1 MVVVPKKDD
10 VRICV
15 DLTKLNESVR
25 RERHEMPSVEYTLGQ
40 LSDARIFSKL
50 DANSGFWQVPL
61 ADESA
66 LLTTFITPFGRFCF
80 KRLPFG
86 ISSAPEHFQRR
97 MSAILEGIDG
107 VLCQMDDILIF
118 GATQSQ
124 HDERIREVLRR
135 LQKGNV
141 TLNSKK
147 CQFSVQEVKFLGQT
161 INESGISPDQDKV
174 KAIIDMPEPTDVS
187 GIRRFLGMINQLG
200 KFTPPLAEITKPMRD
215 LLCKKNDWMWG
226 HAQQMC
232 FVQLKESLT
241 SAPVLALYN
250 ANRETTLSADAS
262 SYGLGAVLLQKQPDG
277 ELRPVAYASRAMS
290 GVEQRYAQ
298 IEKEA
303 LATTWACERFSD
315 FLIGKTF
322 HIETDHKPLVSLLG
336 QKTLDE
342 LPPRIQRFR
351 MRLMRFR
358 YSISHVPGKDLI
370 TADTLSRTPVVES
383 QEPHDK
389 SFQDECQAYVNA
401 VMNALPVTDK
411 RLLEIKQAQADD
423 TTCQNIQEFCMHG
436 WPDKAKLGSE
446 EKLYLQVAAD
456 LTIQQGLLLK
466 GSCLVI
472 PEAMQ
477 KTILRKIHEGHQGI
491 TKCRERAKQ
500 SVWWPGLSKQIE
512 DLVEKC
518 DKCSKE
524 RQNRVEPMIPSD
536 VPERP
541 WQTVGSDLFEL
552 NGSNYL
558 LVVDYLSA
566 FVEIAKVNNTSSA
579 SIVNNL
585 KSMFARHGIPEI
597 VVTDNGPQYSSQ
609 TFSAFADAHGFTHR
623 TSSPRYPQSNGVSER
638 AVKTIKGLLK
648 KSEDQY
654 ETLLAYRSTPLSNGY
669 SPAELL
675 MGRKLRTTVPVVPSS
690 LDPQWS
696 YFQDARKAQRDNKQ
710 RQKKAFDKRHR
721 VVDLRPLKPGEHVW
735 IKDMNRRGTVK
746 TRMPAPPRSY
756 VVKTQ
761 HGDVRRNR
769 RHLNPTPVAPT
780 YDADVDIPIELD
792 DRVDAPM
799 VVVDAPMA
807 VVVPPVRRN
816 PVRARNQPAYLSDY
830 V

>member
-1 MVVVPKKDD
+1 
-10 VRICV
+10 
-15 DLTKLNESVR
+15 
-25 RERHEMPSVEYTLGQ
+25 
-40 LSDARIFSKL
+40 
-50 DANSGFWQVPL
+50 
-61 ADESA
+61 
-66 LLTTFITPFGRFCF
+66 
-80 KRLPFG
+80 
-86 ISSAPEHFQRR
+86 
-97 MSAILEGIDG
+97 
-107 VLCQMDDILIF
+107 MDDILIF

-124 HDERIREVLRR
+124 HDERIREVVRR
-135 LQKGNV
+135 LQKENV

-161 INESGISPDQDKV
+161 INESGISPDQYKV
-174 KAIIDMPEPTDVS
+174 KAIIHMPEPTDVS

-200 KFTPPLAEITKPMRD
+200 KFTPHLEEITKPMRNF
-215 LLCKKNDWMWG
+215 LSKKNDWTWG

-232 FVQLKESLT
+232 FAQLKESLT

-250 ANRETTLSADAS
+250 ANRETTLSADTS

-303 LATTWACERFSD
+303 LATTWACERYSD

-322 HIETDHKPLVSLLG
+322 LIETDHKPLVSLLG

-370 TADTLSRTPVVES
+370 TADTLSRAPVVES
-383 QEPHDK
+383 QEPQDK

-401 VMNALPVTDK
+401 VMSALPVTDK

-423 TTCQNIQEFCMHG
+423 ATCQNIQEFCMHG

-456 LTIQQGLLLK
+456 LTIQQGLLLN
-466 GSCLVI
+466 GSRLVI
-472 PEAMQ
+472 PVAMQ
-477 KTILRKIHEGHQGI
+477 KTILGKIHEGHQGI

-536 VPERP
+536 VPERT
-541 WQTVGSDLFEL
+541 WQMVGSDLFEL
-552 NGSNYL
+552 NGSYYL

-585 KSMFARHGIPEI
+585 KSILHGMEF
-597 VVTDNGPQYSSQ
+597 QKLSSPTMVRSTHHRRSVHSLMLMDSLTEQAVRDTHNQ
-609 TFSAFADAHGFTHR
+609 TEFLKELWRQSRVCWRSAR
-623 TSSPRYPQSNGVSER
+623 TSMKHFSRTGQLPWAMATVQLSYWWGGSFER
-638 AVKTIKGLLK
+638 PFRLYHHRWIHSGHICKMQGRHSVTISSVRRKRLINATEWSTWDLWNQVNMSGWKT
-648 KSEDQY
+648 
-654 ETLLAYRSTPLSNGY
+654 
-669 SPAELL
+669 
-675 MGRKLRTTVPVVPSS
+675 
-690 LDPQWS
+690 
-696 YFQDARKAQRDNKQ
+696 
-710 RQKKAFDKRHR
+710 
-721 VVDLRPLKPGEHVW
+721 W
-735 IKDMNRRGTVK
+735 IVRGTVK
-746 TRMPAPPRSY
+746 TRMSAPPRSY
-756 VVKTQ
+756 VVKMQ

-780 YDADVDIPIELD
+780 YDALPADVDIPIELD
-792 DRVDAPM
+792 ERVDAPM

-807 VVVPPVRRN
+807 VVVPPERRN

-830 V
+830 VWRFYVGWLTWKSTYLWVMC